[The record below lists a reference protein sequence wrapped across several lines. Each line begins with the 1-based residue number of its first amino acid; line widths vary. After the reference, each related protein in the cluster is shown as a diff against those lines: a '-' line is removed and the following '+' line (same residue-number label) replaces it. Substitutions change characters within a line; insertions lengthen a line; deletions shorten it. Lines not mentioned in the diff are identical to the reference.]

1 MQKAPINTQ
10 TVNHLV
16 LKIII
21 NLRSLA
27 SLRVQTILLF
37 NVFYIVHY
45 KIIDVTSEISNY
57 NTFAPGVPFKFHH
70 ETEPL

>member
-1 MQKAPINTQ
+1 MQKSPITTQ

-21 NLRSLA
+21 NLRSLG

-57 NTFAPGVPFKFHH
+57 NTFAPGVPLVS
-70 ETEPL
+70 P